1 MNLCRK
7 ENVSM
12 ARDTLVPK
20 KERTTVV
27 ASKTLLDRISVHV
40 AKNGDN
46 QTNFVTRALVNQLER
61 EGDIER
67 RQQLRLLQRHR
78 LQRQF
83 HRRVILPEKHD

>member
-1 MNLCRK
+1 
-7 ENVSM
+7 M
-12 ARDTLVPK
+12 ARDNLVPK

-61 EGDIER
+61 EGDIGIR
-67 RQQLRLLQRHR
+67 S
-78 LQRQF
+78 
-83 HRRVILPEKHD
+83 ILEEEENGD

>member
-46 QTNFVTRALVNQLER
+46 QTNFVSRALVNQLER
-61 EGDIER
+61 EGDIEIR
-67 RQQLRLLQRHR
+67 SML
-78 LQRQF
+78 
-83 HRRVILPEKHD
+83 EEEENGN

>member
-1 MNLCRK
+1 
-7 ENVSM
+7 M

-27 ASKTLLDRISVHV
+27 ARKTLLDRISVHV

-61 EGDIER
+61 EGDIGIRSMLE
-67 RQQLRLLQRHR
+67 
-78 LQRQF
+78 
-83 HRRVILPEKHD
+83 EEENGN

>member
-1 MNLCRK
+1 
-7 ENVSM
+7 M
-12 ARDTLVPK
+12 ARDTLVQK

-61 EGDIER
+61 EGDIGIRSMLE
-67 RQQLRLLQRHR
+67 
-78 LQRQF
+78 
-83 HRRVILPEKHD
+83 EEENGN